1 MTIVRAGLI
10 VLATLAVFA
19 AVVAGVGMMLP
30 RDHVET
36 RTARLPAA
44 PDAVFAAIA
53 DVGSYASWR
62 TSLSAVE
69 VLAPVDGRSRWVEV
83 SGGDR
88 IAMEQVERQPPRRL
102 ATRIADPD
110 LPFGGTWTFELAPD
124 EGGTRLT
131 ITERGEIRNPIFR
144 AVARFVFGYGT
155 TMETFLD
162 ELRARLG

>member
-1 MTIVRAGLI
+1 MTMVRAGLI
-10 VLATLAVFA
+10 VLATLAVFVA
-19 AVVAGVGMMLP
+19 GVAGVGLMLP

-36 RTARLPAA
+36 RSARLPAD
-44 PDAVFAAIA
+44 PDAIFAAIA
-53 DVGSYASWR
+53 DVGAYAAWR

-69 VLAPVDGRSRWVEV
+69 VLPPVDGRARWVEV

-88 IAMEQVERQPPRRL
+88 VAMEQVERQPPRRL
-102 ATRIADPD
+102 VTRIADPD
-110 LPFGGTWTFELAPD
+110 LPFGGTWTFELAPE

-144 AVARFVFGYGT
+144 VVSRFVFGYGA

-162 ELRARLG
+162 ELRAHLG